1 MDRDRMKQEDIHL
14 VDNARALIALCLHA
28 ENEGG
33 IGHDRALA
41 ARYMD
46 YIRHCQQADG
56 RFLNYADLDGAFTP
70 QNHGENL
77 EDSNGRAVWALGKCV
92 AHEVVLSPDI
102 ASAAERSLK
111 STLPWVGELTSP
123 RAIAFSIKGL
133 CAYNSVRH
141 SARITALVDQLATR
155 LLNTYNATAT
165 TQWNWFEPILTYGN
179 AVLPEAMLLAHLE
192 TKRSA
197 YREAANATF
206 SFLLNHLFDGD
217 MLRVISNRTWKKPG
231 IQHDLFGEQPIDV
244 AYTISALSLFHE
256 NFGDPEHV
264 RRMHLAFEW
273 FLGRNHLAQVMYNSA
288 SGGCYDGLEE
298 HSVNLNQGAESTVCY
313 LIARCIIASSERR
326 KKRRVL
332 DSRITDLHRVVRRTS
347 ISLMEWTTRPY
358 AA

>member
-1 MDRDRMKQEDIHL
+1 
-14 VDNARALIALCLHA
+14 
-28 ENEGG
+28 
-33 IGHDRALA
+33 
-41 ARYMD
+41 
-46 YIRHCQQADG
+46 
-56 RFLNYADLDGAFTP
+56 
-70 QNHGENL
+70 
-77 EDSNGRAVWALGKCV
+77 
-92 AHEVVLSPDI
+92 
-102 ASAAERSLK
+102 
-111 STLPWVGELTSP
+111 
-123 RAIAFSIKGL
+123 
-133 CAYNSVRH
+133 
-141 SARITALVDQLATR
+141 
-155 LLNTYNATAT
+155 
-165 TQWNWFEPILTYGN
+165 
-179 AVLPEAMLLAHLE
+179 MLLAHLE

-256 NFGDPEHV
+256 NFGDPEHA
-264 RRMHLAFEW
+264 RKMHLAFEW

-313 LIARCIIASSERR
+313 LIARCIIERSERR

-347 ISLMEWTTRPY
+347 LSLMEWTTRPY